1 VDVRDALGREIS
13 VDETPGRIVSLVPS
27 ITEALFA
34 YGAGDRVI
42 GVTDY
47 CVEPAAGVA
56 TKAKVGGTKRLD
68 LQAVEA
74 LRPDLVIASAEEN
87 EKEQA
92 ERLID
97 AGLTVFV
104 ILPRTVDEAIKMLAD
119 VARLTGTTSVAMPKL
134 ANTSRVFAQV
144 KRENEGLAGV
154 RFFCPIWRRPYMS
167 VGPGTYMD
175 DLLKTCGGLNV
186 FARAEGHY
194 PEVTLEQVAERD
206 PEVVLLPDEP
216 YPFAE
221 KHVAEISEA
230 LADTTAVRDARV
242 HLVDGKMLS
251 WYGPRI
257 AGALVEMSRIFAAA
271 APS

>member
-1 VDVRDALGREIS
+1 MNVRDALGRDVA
-13 VDETPGRIVSLVPS
+13 VDTQPQRIVSLVPS

-34 YGAGDRVI
+34 YGAGDRVV
-42 GVTDY
+42 GLTDF
-47 CVEPAAGVA
+47 CVEPAARVA
-56 TKAKVGGTKRLD
+56 DKPKVGGTKKLD
-68 LQAVEA
+68 LPFIEQ

-87 EKEQA
+87 EKEQV
-92 ERLID
+92 ESLIA

-104 ILPRTVDEAIKMLAD
+104 TLPRTVDEAIKMLAD

-134 ANTSRVFAQV
+134 TNTSRILAQV
-144 KRENEGLAGV
+144 KRENEGQAGV

-167 VGPGTYMD
+167 VGHGTYMD
-175 DLLKTCGGLNV
+175 DLLKTCGGLNI

-194 PEVTLEQVAERD
+194 PEVTLDEAARRD

-221 KHVAEISEA
+221 KHVAEVREA
-230 LADTTAVRDARV
+230 LAATTAVRDDHV

-257 AGALVEMSRIFAAA
+257 AGALVEVSRIFAAA
-271 APS
+271 APT

>member
-1 VDVRDALGREIS
+1 MKISDALGREIS
-13 VDETPGRIVSLVPS
+13 TDAPAQRIVSLVPS

-34 YGAGDRVI
+34 YGAGERVV
-42 GVTDY
+42 GLTEF

-56 TKAKVGGTKRLD
+56 AKQKVGGTKKLD
-68 LQAVEA
+68 HEGIEA

-87 EKEQA
+87 EKEQVEA
-92 ERLID
+92 LIA

-104 ILPRTVDEAIKMLAD
+104 TLPRTVDEAIKMLAD

-134 ANTSRVFAQV
+134 ANTSRILAQV
-144 KRENEGLAGV
+144 RRENEGLAGV

-175 DLLKTCGGLNV
+175 DLLKTCGGLNL
-186 FARAEGHY
+186 FARAESRY
-194 PEVTLEQVAERD
+194 PEVTLEEVAERD

-221 KHVAEISEA
+221 KHKTEVMEA
-230 LADTTAVRDARV
+230 LGSTAAGRNGQV

-257 AGALVEMSRIFAAA
+257 AGALVTVSRLFAAA
-271 APS
+271 SPA